1 MFYRELLT
9 GVILAGGLGR
19 RMGGQDKGLVPLLGK
34 PLYQHIIERLEPQ
47 VGQVMINANRNQSRY
62 QQSGFTVISDLNND
76 FSGPLAGM
84 QAALHATTT
93 EWLLFVPCDV
103 PAFPLTLA
111 ENMFLNKADSLAC
124 YANDTDRDHP
134 TFALLHR
141 SLVQQLDEYLARG
154 DRKLMLFMREI
165 SAKCIVFPP
174 QSGSFANL
182 NTPEDSLNWELQQ
195 K

>member
-1 MFYRELLT
+1 MSSTHLIT

-19 RMGGQDKGLVPLLGK
+19 RMGGQDKGLVTLLGK
-34 PLYQHIIERLEPQ
+34 PLYQYIVERLEPQ
-47 VGQVMINANRNQSRY
+47 VGKVIINANRNQTRY
-62 QQSGFTVISDLNND
+62 QQSGFEVISDLNDD

-84 QAALHATTT
+84 QAALHRATT

-103 PAFPLTLA
+103 PEFPITLA
-111 ENMFLNKADSLAC
+111 QKLFQDKGDSLAS
-124 YANDTDRDHP
+124 YANDGHRDHP
-134 TFALLHR
+134 TFALLHC
-141 SLVQQLDEYLARG
+141 SLTEKLDQYLARG

-165 SAKCIVFPP
+165 AAKCVIFPS

-182 NTPEDSLNWELQQ
+182 NTPEDSLNWEHQQ